1 METFKPKYLTKT
13 YTRRKRSSDYVL
25 ASSPKRARL
34 ADDDDEGD
42 RHTSRH
48 LHRDRS
54 ESSPSSAS
62 SSPHPQS
69 HYPQSTV
76 SSDPPP
82 QPSTP
87 PSSPP
92 GFPWERSPHKDEP
105 RTTAISSAF
114 SALKRKPL
122 SSVADNAR
130 KPQKRPPTNP
140 GPKTPK
146 PLVQMQINLG
156 GPVHKICKT
165 CGMEYVPS
173 SMEDMALHKKFHA
186 QSVGGVDLGKEFVKS
201 ARSDAL
207 WTKGEEGVIL
217 VVDRGSKLGARR
229 RARAVL
235 DVVQK
240 ELGAVD
246 IGDEELWS
254 RIVIASPQ
262 SLVQASDG
270 VEEAGKEE
278 RLGSRYKA
286 YLFVQG
292 TRCVGLCLAE
302 RIQYA
307 HRVIGE
313 EPSQDGREDIGG
325 GPRAAQ
331 WRAISISTTTEPAV
345 LGISRIWTSSTH
357 RKKRIA
363 TTLLDVASETFIADG
378 PLSKDV
384 VAFSQ
389 PTENGGRL
397 AREWFGQEYGWH
409 VYVD

>member
-1 METFKPKYLTKT
+1 METFRPKSL
-13 YTRRKRSSDYVL
+13 DHDL

-34 ADDDDEGD
+34 ADDDYEGD
-42 RHTSRH
+42 SRTSRH
-48 LHRDRS
+48 LHHDRS
-54 ESSPSSAS
+54 GSSPSGAS
-62 SSPHPQS
+62 SSP
-69 HYPQSTV
+69 YPQSLYPQSAV
-76 SSDPPP
+76 ASDPPP
-82 QPSTP
+82 RPSTP

-92 GFPWERSPHKDEP
+92 GFPWERSPHKDGP

-114 SALKRKPL
+114 AALKRKPL

-140 GPKTPK
+140 RPKTPK
-146 PLVQMQINLG
+146 TLVQMQINLG
-156 GPVHKICKT
+156 GPVHKVCKT

-201 ARSDAL
+201 ARADAL
-207 WTKGEEGVIL
+207 WTKGEEGIIL

-246 IGDEELWS
+246 VGDEELWS
-254 RIVIASPQ
+254 RTMIASPQ
-262 SLVQASDG
+262 NLVPASDR
-270 VEEAGKEE
+270 VEETGKEGKLE
-278 RLGSRYKA
+278 SRYKA

-307 HRVIGE
+307 HKVIGE
-313 EPSQDGREDIGG
+313 EPSRDGREDIRGV
-325 GPRAAQ
+325 PRAAHF
-331 WRAISISTTTEPAV
+331 RAISISTKAKPAV

-363 TTLLDVASETFIADG
+363 TTLLDVASKTFIADG
-378 PLSKDV
+378 PLTKDV

-389 PTENGGRL
+389 PTENGSRL
-397 AREWFGQEYGWH
+397 ARKWFGQEHGWH